1 MINSPKEV
9 ANHCLEIGKNKA
21 SLPAGRMFLLAVLAG
36 MFIALG
42 AVGANTVSCLMEN
55 GSAAKIAAGVIFPA
69 GLAMVVIAGGELF
82 TGNCLI
88 LLSVLGKRTSAEKML
103 RNWIIVYLGNFV
115 GAIFVAWGVY
125 AGGQTQLFQ
134 GALLELTIQ
143 TAVTKCGHTFGEAL
157 LLGVFCNFLV
167 CIAVW
172 MGFAGKTAVDKI
184 VGLFFPIFL
193 FVASGYE
200 HSVANMYYIPAGIFS
215 AGEAGQSMGLTWS
228 GFLFSNLLPVTIGNI
243 LGGALLVAGIYYLVY
258 IKGESQT

>member
-9 ANHCLEIGKNKA
+9 AKNCLEIGKNKTELA
-21 SLPAGRMFLLAVLAG
+21 AGRMFLLAVLAG

-42 AVGANTVSCLMEN
+42 AVGANTVSCLIEN

-88 LLSVLGKRTSAEKML
+88 LLSVLGKRTSPGKML
-103 RNWIIVYLGNFV
+103 RNWIIVYLGNFA
-115 GAIFVAWGVY
+115 GAVFVAWGVY

-134 GALLELTIQ
+134 GALMELTIQ
-143 TAVTKCGHTFGEAL
+143 TAVNKCSHTFLEAM
-157 LLGVFCNFLV
+157 LLGLFCNFLV

-200 HSVANMYYIPAGIFS
+200 HSVANMYYIPAGIIS
-215 AGEAGQSMGLTWS
+215 AGEMGEEMGLTWS

-243 LGGALLVAGIYYLVY
+243 IGGAVFVAAIYYLVY
-258 IKGESQT
+258 IKGESLS

>member
-9 ANHCLEIGKNKA
+9 ARNCLEIGKNKA
-21 SLPAGRMFLLAVLAG
+21 ELPVGRMFLLAFLAG

-42 AVGANTVSCLMEN
+42 AAGANTVSCLMEN

-69 GLAMVVIAGGELF
+69 GLAMVIVAGGELF

-88 LLSVLGKRTSAEKML
+88 LLSVLSGKASFSKMMK
-103 RNWIIVYLGNFV
+103 NWGIVYLGNFL
-115 GAIFVAWGVY
+115 GAVFVAWGVC
-125 AGGQTQLFQ
+125 ASGQNQLFQ
-134 GALLELTIQ
+134 GALLDLTIQ
-143 TAVTKCGHTFGEAL
+143 TAVNKCSHSFTEAF

-172 MGFAGKTAVDKI
+172 MSFAGKTAVDKI

-215 AGEAGQSMGLTWS
+215 AKEATEGMSLSWQ
-228 GFLFSNLLPVTIGNI
+228 GFLVSNLLPVTLGNI

-258 IKGESQT
+258 IKGENHI